1 MKSILIAVQ
10 MLCAIACGAQAGAQ
24 TTRMEAEYYV
34 AAYAEHYRVPVALA
48 RAIVERESNWHVCT
62 ISPKGAVG
70 LMQLMPITAQRLG
83 VSDRCNPSQNVSGGV
98 RYLAWLMRLFHN
110 DLRLVAAAYYAGEDK
125 IIQRGLSEIPMSSH
139 MSQELEQLIF
149 VNPGMNRRTNSSRGK
164 GMCDEQMFEFGAS
177 DNDLLLNLPSC
188 VGAKRAAP
196 SANHEPD
203 C

>member
-10 MLCAIACGAQAGAQ
+10 MLCAIACGAQAGTQ

-70 LMQLMPITAQRLG
+70 LMQLMPMTAQRLG
-83 VSDRCNPSQNVSGGV
+83 VNDRCNPSQNVSGGV

-110 DLRLVAAAYYAGEDK
+110 DLRLVAAAYYVGEDK
-125 IIQRGLSEIPMSSH
+125 ISHRGFSYRNPDVLAYVSRIRTAYLREAGNEPSDKLIPG
-139 MSQELEQLIF
+139 QKD
-149 VNPGMNRRTNSSRGK
+149 VR
-164 GMCDEQMFEFGAS
+164 
-177 DNDLLLNLPSC
+177 
-188 VGAKRAAP
+188 
-196 SANHEPD
+196 
-203 C
+203 